1 MTNSMI
7 NEVQLQEHEGL
18 TKLLDI
24 KGLCKYFDISE
35 KTAYILIKRRDFPS
49 FKVRGK
55 YRIMVDKLP
64 EWMEKH
70 CKDKK

>member
-1 MTNSMI
+1 MSNSTI
-7 NEVQLQEHEGL
+7 CEVQTQQYQGL

-35 KTAYILIKRRDFPS
+35 KTAYILIKSRDFPA
-49 FKVRGK
+49 FKVKGK
-55 YRIMVDKLP
+55 YRIMVDKLS